1 MEKKDLKEFESEMNV
16 NSEFFGLFRNEL
28 LNMGTNKK
36 RSKNRITN
44 KSRIETT
51 TLIQTNLSS
60 SESEKSEK
68 SDKREKLEIL
78 DKSNK
83 SNKSNILNKLNK
95 VVEPVNQVN
104 PVSKLNSVTKTKTEI
119 TNNEIGL
126 TEYEKEKLIQI
137 INYFANIN
145 Q

>member
-28 LNMGTNKK
+28 LNNLESGKK
-36 RSKNRITN
+36 RSKNRIRN

-51 TLIQTNLSS
+51 TLIHTNLSS
-60 SESEKSEK
+60 SDDSE
-68 SDKREKLEIL
+68 
-78 DKSNK
+78 NQ
-83 SNKSNILNKLNK
+83 
-95 VVEPVNQVN
+95 VNQVKSVKSVN
-104 PVSKLNSVTKTKTEI
+104 QVKPVSQVNSVNQTKSTSKIDTPKLDLTKKD
-119 TNNEIGL
+119 EIGL
-126 TEYEKEKLIQI
+126 TEYELEKLIQI